1 MSTVEHLLREAK
13 AALAGHPEAD
23 EDARALLCHVLQKD
37 RGWLFAWGDQDVA
50 ADPAERYRAL
60 IAQRAAGQPVAYLTG
75 SRGFWSL
82 QLQVDEHTLI
92 PRPETELLVEQ
103 VLALGR
109 ADEAV
114 SLLDLGTGSGA
125 IALAIASERP
135 QWSITAS
142 DASEGALAAAQRNA
156 EAHGIS
162 NVRFVHSDWFEHI
175 KDRFDI
181 IVSNPPYIAEAD
193 PHLQQG
199 DLRFEPRS
207 ALASGADGLDD
218 IRRIVAQAP
227 EHLHKPGQLLF
238 EHGFEQGAACR
249 DLLEQAG
256 YEAVSSVRDLAGH
269 ERISLGK
276 IPT

>member
-37 RGWLFAWGDQDVA
+37 RGWLFAWGDREIA
-50 ADPAERYRAL
+50 ADLTERYRAL

-82 QLQVDEHTLI
+82 QLQVDLHTLI

-156 EAHGIS
+156 QAHGIK
-162 NVRFVHSDWFEHI
+162 NVRFVHSDWFAHI
-175 KDRFDI
+175 KGRFDI

-256 YEAVSSVRDLAGH
+256 FEAVSSVRDLAGH